1 METSYLR
8 LVPYSFIL
16 CTNLLYKNHL
26 NKSKGM
32 DCWTNYTLLE
42 VSKLVKSEVSRLCLN
57 DETVDFWYMHLQLKK
72 KKKI

>member
-32 DCWTNYTLLE
+32 DCSTNYTL
-42 VSKLVKSEVSRLCLN
+42 LVKSEVSKLCLN

-72 KKKI
+72 KNI